1 MVKRLLSLL
10 LLLLPAVLAAE
21 TVTVSSQADFDV
33 LSARITTLAKSGAK
47 EITVRFAKGTY
58 QFKENQLEF
67 KNLSASTLRLSL
79 ECEGAVFIPADLGSH
94 SYGDVLLSLKDLS
107 CKDRLSAPI
116 QVKKRPEIVNRKSG
130 LCRVMTGGKDLTEKD
145 ANGLYVILTQW
156 YRSGRYP
163 VQKIQ
168 GGYIYFTAQGVTSD
182 GDPNHD
188 IDADFK
194 FEKVLPRY
202 SLLDSRKAPANLH
215 RGTACKF
222 LTMFNCYI
230 GSFRLHGARFLSNG
244 GEDCLMQFYA
254 NDATSI
260 EVSGCQ
266 FEHIHSDIIH
276 VQRTNN
282 FLFRDNDVE
291 HSWRQGITVDYFSS
305 GAEFAD
311 NRFTDTGLLM
321 ENSFC
326 LQLRGGHFLVHGNVF
341 KDFTYGAVGIGTHW
355 KDPMPASASGV
366 MEKNEL
372 FCTPSFNRYLM
383 DSGAVYTWTINRD
396 VTIRDNYIHDIGGYG
411 QNRGIFCDDGT
422 VNVHIVGNRV
432 LRIRNFYCI
441 DLRKMLSIES
451 DPASAIRKVNVG
463 NTLENNTVDGD
474 IRFWNRDE

>member
-130 LCRVMTGGKDLTEKD
+130 LCRVMTGGKDLSEKD

-163 VQKIQ
+163 VQKMQ

-230 GSFRLHGARFLSNG
+230 GSFRLHGARFLGNG
-244 GEDCLMQFYA
+244 GEDCLMHFYA

-260 EVSGCQ
+260 EVSGCR
-266 FEHIHSDIIH
+266 FEHIHGNV
-276 VQRTNN
+276 VQVHRTGN
-282 FLFRDNDVE
+282 FLFRNNTLTHLWAHGVV
-291 HSWRQGITVDYFSS
+291 VDYFSS
-305 GAEFAD
+305 GAEFSG
-311 NRFTDTGLLM
+311 NRFHDTGLLM
-321 ENSFC
+321 GQTFC
-326 LQLRGGHFLVHGNVF
+326 LQLRGGAFSVHDNVF
-341 KDFTYGAVGIGTHW
+341 TDFTYGAIGIGTHYR
-355 KDPMPASASGV
+355 DGIPASASGV
-366 MEKNEL
+366 VENNEL
-372 FCTPSFNRYLM
+372 YCNPDFTRYLM
-383 DSGAVYTWTINRD
+383 DSGAIYTWTINRK
-396 VTIRDNYIHDIGGYG
+396 VLIRENYIHDIGGYKD
-411 QNRGIFCDDGT
+411 NRGIFCDDGT
-422 VNVHIVGNRV
+422 VNVSIVGNRV
-432 LRIRNFYCI
+432 LRIRNSWCI
-441 DLRKMLSIES
+441 DLRRVPRVGK
-451 DPASAIRKVNVG
+451 DPQSYIRTVNTG
-463 NTLENNTVDGD
+463 NRLENNIVDGKV
-474 IRFWNRDE
+474 RFEN

>member
-10 LLLLPAVLAAE
+10 LLLFSAALAAE

-33 LSARITTLAKSGAK
+33 LSARITTLAKGGAK
-47 EITVRFAKGTY
+47 DITVRFAKRTY
-58 QFKENQLEF
+58 QFKDNQLELR
-67 KNLSASTLRLSL
+67 NLSAAPLRLSL
-79 ECEGAVFIPADLGSH
+79 ECDGAVFVPADLGTS
-94 SYGDVLLSLKDLS
+94 SYGDVFLSLKDLV
-107 CKDRLSAPI
+107 CRDRLSAPV
-116 QVKKRPEIVNRKSG
+116 QVKKRPDIVNRKTG
-130 LCRVMTGGKDLTEKD
+130 LCRILTSEKNLSEKD
-145 ANGLYVILTQW
+145 ANGLYLLLTQW

-163 VQKIQ
+163 VRKIQ
-168 GGYIYFTAQGVTSD
+168 DGYIYFTAEGVTSD
-182 GDPNHD
+182 GDPSHD
-188 IDADFK
+188 IDADYR

-202 SLLDSRKAPANLH
+202 SLLDARETPANLH

-230 GSFRLHGARFLSNG
+230 GAFRLHGARFLGNG

-254 NDATSI
+254 NDATSV
-260 EVSGCQ
+260 EVSGCK

-276 VQRTNN
+276 VQRTSN
-282 FLFRDNDVE
+282 FLFRDNDVK
-291 HSWRQGITVDYFSS
+291 HNWRHGITVDYFSS
-305 GAEFAD
+305 GAEFVD

-341 KDFTYGAVGIGTHW
+341 KDFTYGAVGIGAHW
-355 KDPMPASASGV
+355 KDQTPVSTSGV

-372 FCTPSFNRYLM
+372 FCTPAFNRYLM

-422 VNVHIVGNRV
+422 VNVHIVENRV
-432 LRIRNFYCI
+432 LRIKNYYCI
-441 DLRKMLSIES
+441 DLRKRLSIEK

-463 NTLENNTVDGD
+463 NTLENNTVDGAV
-474 IRFWNRDE
+474 RFWNRDD